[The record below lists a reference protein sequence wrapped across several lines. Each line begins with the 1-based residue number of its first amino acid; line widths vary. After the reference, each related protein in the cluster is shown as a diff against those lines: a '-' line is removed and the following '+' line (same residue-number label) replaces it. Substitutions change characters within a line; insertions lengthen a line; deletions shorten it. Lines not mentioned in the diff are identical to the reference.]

1 MATEHP
7 IRFGSKC
14 LTLYF
19 DNHGRY
25 VRVKADDACG
35 GHIYGVT
42 WPGGGAVIKEGQN
55 GHPIWDLKK
64 DNVKKLTKK
73 NVKVTRLPNA
83 CKVFGNG
90 TPRAYAPNSIHD
102 SVAVFLRD
110 RPLSAM
116 G

>member
-1 MATEHP
+1 MATEHSV
-7 IRFGSKC
+7 RFGSKS
-14 LTLYF
+14 LTIYF

-25 VRVKADDACG
+25 VRAKSDDASG

-42 WPGGGAVIKEGQN
+42 WPGGSAVIKEGQN
-55 GHPIWDLKK
+55 GHPIWDLQR
-64 DNVKKLTKK
+64 NHVKKLSKK
-73 NVKVTRLPNA
+73 NVKVTPLPTP

-90 TPRAYAPNSIHD
+90 TPRAYAPKSIHD
-102 SVAVFLRD
+102 SLALFLRD